1 MSRWSARPT
10 LPSSSFPRMSG
21 DEPALL
27 PDVLQYPLFSPR
39 EWG

>member
-1 MSRWSARPT
+1 MSPFERLR
-10 LPSSSFPRMSG
+10 SSTAGRFPRMSG

-39 EWG
+39 ERG